1 MFSPR
6 YFLACTLLAT
16 TAASADI
23 TLTTTFGNAAQT
35 NPTAVTLTNTWS
47 EGANLPEVS
56 GSITSL
62 TNNSGQDVT
71 IMAST
76 TTDTAAAAQDVLT
89 PNSNVGTGSPW
100 TLTMNYSSRSA
111 AIEPEIASITLSVV
125 LFASNGRY
133 QSSDAQWRDPNDTTE
148 PRADRQS
155 GYLDF
160 TANLQDGALTLG
172 TFTGR
177 MPLRQGQGDTSFSVT
192 LTPNKPISLDEHTDF
207 TVTLGITPN
216 IDAGTYVGLNSI
228 SYTLV
233 PEPTTAL
240 LTLPALGALLL
251 RRRRRA

>member
-23 TLTTTFGNAAQT
+23 TLTTTFDNAAQT
-35 NPTAVTLTNTWS
+35 EPTDVTLSNTWS
-47 EGANLPEVS
+47 EGANLPEVF
-56 GSITSL
+56 GSITAL
-62 TNNSGQDVT
+62 TNSNGNVNLQTSKEAGTD
-71 IMAST
+71 AS
-76 TTDTAAAAQDVLT
+76 VLT
-89 PNSNVGTGSPW
+89 PNSNVGNGSPW

-111 AIEPEIASITLSVV
+111 AIEPEIVSITLSVV
-125 LFASNGRY
+125 LFASDGRY

-192 LTPNKPISLDEHTDF
+192 LTPNNPISLDGHTDF

-216 IDAGTYVGLNSI
+216 IDAGTFVGLNSI

-251 RRRRRA
+251 RRRRRP

>member
-35 NPTAVTLTNTWS
+35 DPTAVKLTNTWS
-47 EGANLPEVS
+47 EGANLPEVT

-62 TNNSGQDVT
+62 TNSNGNVNLQTSEKAGT
-71 IMAST
+71 NAS
-76 TTDTAAAAQDVLT
+76 VLT
-89 PNSNVGTGSPW
+89 PNSNVGNGSPW

-125 LFASNGRY
+125 LFASDGRY
-133 QSSDAQWRDPNDTTE
+133 QSDSAKWTGTIGFATTLTNSDG
-148 PRADRQS
+148 S
-155 GYLDF
+155 I
-160 TANLQDGALTLG
+160 TLG
-172 TFTGR
+172 TFSGSLG
-177 MPLRQGQGDTSFSVT
+177 PNEGQGSTPYIVT
-192 LTPNKPISLDEHTDF
+192 LTPIAPVSLADNTDF
-207 TVTLGITPN
+207 RVTLALT
-216 IDAGTYVGLNSI
+216 DSLSAGTYVGLNSI

>member
-1 MFSPR
+1 MFKPR
-6 YFLACTLLAT
+6 YFLACALAATT
-16 TAASADI
+16 TAAADI

-35 NPTAVTLTNTWS
+35 NPTSVTLANTWS

-62 TNNSGQDVT
+62 TNSNGNVNLQTSGEAGT
-71 IMAST
+71 NAG
-76 TTDTAAAAQDVLT
+76 VLT
-89 PNSNVGTGSPW
+89 PNSNVGNGSPW
-100 TLTMNYSSRSA
+100 TMTMNYSSGSA

-125 LFASNGRY
+125 LFSSSGAY
-133 QSSDAQWRDPNDTTE
+133 QSNTAIWRDPNDTTE
-148 PRADRQS
+148 PRSNRQT

-160 TANLQDGALTLG
+160 TANLQDGDLTLG

-177 MPLRQGQGDTSFSVT
+177 MTLQQGQDSIPFSVT
-192 LTPNKPISLDEHTDF
+192 LTPNNPVSLDGHTDF

-216 IDAGTYVGLNSI
+216 IDAGTFVGLSSI

-251 RRRRRA
+251 RRRRRP

>member
-1 MFSPR
+1 MFTPR
-6 YFLACTLLAT
+6 YFLACALAAST
-16 TAASADI
+16 ASADI

-62 TNNSGQDVT
+62 TNSSGDVNLQT
-71 IMAST
+71 SGAAGTDAS
-76 TTDTAAAAQDVLT
+76 VLT

-100 TLTMNYSSRSA
+100 TLTMAYSSGSA

-125 LFASNGRY
+125 LFASSGQY
-133 QSSDAQWRDPNDTTE
+133 QSDKANWGEGSIGFTTSLTNSDNST
-148 PRADRQS
+148 
-155 GYLDF
+155 
-160 TANLQDGALTLG
+160 TLG
-172 TFTGR
+172 TFTGSLT
-177 MPLRQGQGDTSFSVT
+177 PGTGQGSTPYIVT
-192 LTPNKPISLDEHTDF
+192 LTPTSPVSLADNTDF
-207 TVTLGITPN
+207 KVTLALTN
-216 IDAGTYVGLNSI
+216 NLSAGTFVGLNSI

>member
-35 NPTAVTLTNTWS
+35 DPTAVKLTNTWS
-47 EGANLPEVS
+47 EGANLPEVT
-56 GSITSL
+56 GSITAL
-62 TNNSGQDVT
+62 TNSNGNVT
-71 IMAST
+71 LQTSKDAGTDAS
-76 TTDTAAAAQDVLT
+76 VLT
-89 PNSNVGTGSPW
+89 PNSNVGNGSPW

-125 LFASNGRY
+125 LFASDGQY
-133 QSSDAQWRDPNDTTE
+133 QTTSANWTGSIGFATTLTNSDG
-148 PRADRQS
+148 S
-155 GYLDF
+155 I
-160 TANLQDGALTLG
+160 TLG
-172 TFTGR
+172 TFSGSLE
-177 MPLRQGQGDTSFSVT
+177 PNKGQGSTPYIVT
-192 LTPNKPISLDEHTDF
+192 LTPISPVSLADNTDF
-207 TVTLGITPN
+207 KVTLALTN
-216 IDAGTYVGLNSI
+216 NLSAGTFVGLNSI

>member
-56 GSITSL
+56 GSITAL
-62 TNNSGQDVT
+62 TNSNGNVNLQTSGTAGTD
-71 IMAST
+71 AS
-76 TTDTAAAAQDVLT
+76 VLT
-89 PNSNVGTGSPW
+89 PNSNVGPTGTPPTAYPW
-100 TLTMNYSSRSA
+100 NLTMAYSSGSA

-125 LFASNGRY
+125 LFSSNGKY
-133 QSSDAQWRDPNDTTE
+133 QTTYAKWTGTIDFATTLTNSDG
-148 PRADRQS
+148 S
-155 GYLDF
+155 I
-160 TANLQDGALTLG
+160 TLG
-172 TFTGR
+172 TFSGSLE
-177 MPLRQGQGDTSFSVT
+177 PNEGQGSTPYIVT
-192 LTPNKPISLDEHTDF
+192 LTPISPVSLADNTDF
-207 TVTLGITPN
+207 KVTLALTN
-216 IDAGTYVGLNSI
+216 NLSAGTFVGLNSI